1 MVSFDESNIEEEIAE
16 LKREIA
22 AKGNSKQ
29 GELTIT
35 SHDTPC
41 PSHWMFV
48 IIKPT
53 HKTNTLK
60 GISEISS

>member
-29 GELTIT
+29 GELT

-41 PSHWMFV
+41 SSHWMFV